1 MNNDIR
7 FLDFIKS
14 WEYGS
19 TFFYILIFAILIY
32 LIGSIKL
39 LFISKNNNKKQIFKF
54 FRGLFGYI
62 FLFTALIGPISSYES
77 TFWVHMIQHLI
88 LIMIVPPLIL
98 SGLFFSANL
107 WFFPRIIRI
116 GIADY
121 LRPTSYFRK
130 IINKITSPKFGL
142 IFYIVSLWTWHLPIF
157 FNYAL
162 DFNAIHNVE
171 HFIFLISGILFWWPV
186 LGITLGAKKITIP
199 IRIVYLLLAVTPTA
213 VVAAFITLADS
224 VIYGENIPR
233 LFNIEA
239 IEDQK
244 IGGLIMWI
252 PGNAIFIAAL
262 TVLFFKWSYS
272 QSINERK
279 FRN

>member
-19 TFFYILIFAILIY
+19 TFFYIHTFAILIY

-39 LFISKNNNKKQIFKF
+39 FLISNNSNNKQIFKF
-54 FRGLFGYI
+54 FRGLIGYL
-62 FLFTALIGPISSYES
+62 FLLSALVGPISSYET
-77 TFWVHMIQHLI
+77 TFWVHMIQHMI

-116 GIADY
+116 GLADY
-121 LRPTSYFRK
+121 LRPKSYFRK
-130 IINKITSPKFGL
+130 ILNKITSPKFSL
-142 IFYIVSLWTWHLPIF
+142 IFYVISLWTWHLPIF

-162 DFNAIHNVE
+162 DFNTIHNFE
-171 HFIFLISGILFWWPV
+171 HFIFFSSGLLFWWPV
-186 LGITLGAKKITIP
+186 LGVSIGAKKISLP

-224 VIYGENIPR
+224 VLYGENLPR

-252 PGNAIFIAAL
+252 PGNTIFIAAL
-262 TVLFFKWSYS
+262 TTLFFKWSYK
-272 QSINERK
+272 QSKNERK
-279 FRN
+279 FNN